1 MRECEVEFGNK
12 IDKDKGKCGL
22 WREKISWLHEK
33 HNNEAHKTVENWPY
47 IMYNA

>member
-22 WREKISWLHEK
+22 WREKIS
-33 HNNEAHKTVENWPY
+33 
-47 IMYNA
+47 